1 MTPLF
6 RLTDVTL
13 AGAQRPRLSYVSAEI
28 VSGVT
33 VVLGPSGSGKTSLL
47 NLLVGMEQPDSGR
60 IETSIPAN
68 DRLPL
73 FWSPA
78 DGGLWPGVSI
88 VDHLRLV
95 MPGSAQP
102 AAIQDWLDR
111 FDLTSAAAETVEQ
124 LSAGERSRLSLAR
137 ALAADAAVLVLD
149 EPLAH
154 VDRER
159 LPKYWGVIRE
169 TCAAR
174 GASLVYAAHQVADG
188 AHADHAVTMEAGRL
202 IDDCPAGG
210 GRRESAHG

>member
-13 AGAQRPRLSYVSAEI
+13 AGAQRPRLSHISAEI
-28 VSGVT
+28 VAGVT
-33 VVLGPSGSGKTSLL
+33 VVLGASGSGKTSLL
-47 NLLVGMEQPDSGR
+47 NLLVGMERPDSGR

-124 LSAGERSRLSLAR
+124 LSAGERSRLSIAR
-137 ALAADAAVLVLD
+137 ALAADATVLVLD

-169 TCAAR
+169 TVSAR
-174 GASLVYAAHQVADG
+174 GTSLIYSSHQIADG
-188 AHADHAVTMEAGRL
+188 AHADHVVTMQAGQL
-202 IDDCPAGG
+202 TVDCPADV